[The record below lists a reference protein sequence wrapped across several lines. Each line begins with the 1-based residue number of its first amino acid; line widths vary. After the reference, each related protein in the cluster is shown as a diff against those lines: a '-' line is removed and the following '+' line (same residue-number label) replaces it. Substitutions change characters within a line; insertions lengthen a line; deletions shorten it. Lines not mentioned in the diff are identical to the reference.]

1 MMTVMKI
8 WNGYRYAKENRHREL
23 GHFQEDC
30 NTDERRISP
39 APSYCHSL
47 QDVEGWG
54 TEHPQGIRQESQA
67 TEEKGRLQKKNVE
80 KKKRPIRMGRVHL

>member
-8 WNGYRYAKENRHREL
+8 WNGYRYGKENRNREL

-30 NTDERRISP
+30 NTNERRLPP
-39 APSYCHSL
+39 AASHSHSL

-54 TEHPQGIRQESQA
+54 TEHPQGIRQESQT
-67 TEEKGRLQKKNVE
+67 TEEKGRLQKKNVK
-80 KKKRPIRMGRVHL
+80 KKKRHITMGRVHL